1 MKLLGSQRDEAEFK
15 LQGVTAQLEALQA
28 SMKVESA
35 KHWEE
40 VKKLKETEA
49 QLLEEADKLSQV
61 HLESMQL
68 RCCMS
73 EKYFDQKELHEKTL
87 LLHSSENEKAGKEA
101 ALRGEA
107 AGASQMAAALKAE
120 LERRYSILGDW

>member
-1 MKLLGSQRDEAEFK
+1 MKLFGSQRDEAEFK
-15 LQGVTAQLEALQA
+15 LQGVTAQMEALQA

-61 HLESMQL
+61 H
-68 RCCMS
+68 
-73 EKYFDQKELHEKTL
+73 
-87 LLHSSENEKAGKEA
+87 
-101 ALRGEA
+101 
-107 AGASQMAAALKAE
+107 
-120 LERRYSILGDW
+120 